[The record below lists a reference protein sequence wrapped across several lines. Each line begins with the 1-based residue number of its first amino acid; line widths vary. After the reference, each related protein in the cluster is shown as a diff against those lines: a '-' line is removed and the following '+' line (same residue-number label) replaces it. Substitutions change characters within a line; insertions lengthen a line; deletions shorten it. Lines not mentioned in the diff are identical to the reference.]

1 MRKKTA
7 LMLPLFLMCLAQSI
21 TLAQITSQK
30 IDSLVADA
38 LVKFNVAGVAVAIV
52 KDGKIIHSKGYG
64 LADINTKNTVNE
76 NTNFQ
81 IASNTKAFTT
91 TALAILEEKGI
102 IKWTDKVIDHIP
114 EFKMYDDYVTR
125 NFNIQDLLT
134 HRSGLGLGIGDLMFF
149 PDGSDFTIKDVV
161 TSFQYFKPVSAFRTQ
176 FDYDNLLY
184 MVAGE
189 IIARASGMSY
199 ELFVQKNIIEPL
211 QMNNTFVGY
220 VQKNKSN
227 MAKPHSSESE
237 SIKTI
242 DSYDIGMAD
251 AAGGIVSNI
260 ADMSKW
266 MMLHLN
272 KGKYGPDLKTPLFSL
287 KNHQEMWRIHTV
299 LETNQNPRYQS
310 HFNGYGLGWFLSD
323 AKGKFK
329 VSHTGE
335 LPGMQSK
342 VTMYPDL
349 HLGIVI
355 LTNTG
360 NGGERLFSSITNIIA
375 DSYLGLVDYAW
386 IDTMVAR
393 RNDDKNEDDSVTKK
407 TWEKVELAKKTKVK
421 NENFIGIYADKWFGK
436 VEVFEKNKQLW
447 IRSYRSPKL
456 NGPMAFYNNNTFA
469 IKWEYQA
476 MNCDAFAEFSFD
488 KTGNA
493 QSIKMKGISPNI
505 DFSFDFQDLHLIR
518 INK

>member
-7 LMLPLFLMCLAQSI
+7 LLLPLFLMCLAQSI

-52 KDGKIIHSKGYG
+52 KDGKVIHSKGYG

-91 TALAILEEKGI
+91 TALAILEEKGT

-220 VQKNKSN
+220 LKKNKNN
-227 MAKPHSSESE
+227 MAKPHSSESD

-287 KNHQEMWRIHTV
+287 KI
-299 LETNQNPRYQS
+299 
-310 HFNGYGLGWFLSD
+310 
-323 AKGKFK
+323 
-329 VSHTGE
+329 
-335 LPGMQSK
+335 
-342 VTMYPDL
+342 
-349 HLGIVI
+349 
-355 LTNTG
+355 
-360 NGGERLFSSITNIIA
+360 
-375 DSYLGLVDYAW
+375 
-386 IDTMVAR
+386 
-393 RNDDKNEDDSVTKK
+393 TKK
-407 TWEKVELAKKTKVK
+407 CGG
-421 NENFIGIYADKWFGK
+421 FI
-436 VEVFEKNKQLW
+436 L
-447 IRSYRSPKL
+447 
-456 NGPMAFYNNNTFA
+456 
-469 IKWEYQA
+469 
-476 MNCDAFAEFSFD
+476 C
-488 KTGNA
+488 
-493 QSIKMKGISPNI
+493 
-505 DFSFDFQDLHLIR
+505 
-518 INK
+518 